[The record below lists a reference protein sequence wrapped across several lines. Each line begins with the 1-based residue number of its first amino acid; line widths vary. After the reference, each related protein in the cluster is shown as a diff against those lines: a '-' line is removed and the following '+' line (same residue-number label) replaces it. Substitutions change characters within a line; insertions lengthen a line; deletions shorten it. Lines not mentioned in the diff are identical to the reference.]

1 MHYFHCGLSGQDRN
15 KRINEKKKQQQQQ
28 HENELVK
35 GKYANI
41 YACVIY
47 THPQTDNRINTDT
60 HIHINTCVIQVR

>member
-15 KRINEKKKQQQQQ
+15 KRINEKQQQQQQQQQQ

-41 YACVIY
+41 YMHVLH
-47 THPQTDNRINTDT
+47 THTQTYKYI
-60 HIHINTCVIQVR
+60 